1 MPDITTAIRGCG
13 ECPIRHRAVCA
24 RCEPNELVE
33 LDSMKYYRSFQA
45 GQTVVWSGD
54 KMDFVGSVVSG
65 IASLTQTMEDGRT
78 QMVGLFVQISE
89 RWFSFKPVTVN
100 ALCNMCGNCLH
111 FLFIEEELLKRMKAN
126 KHPHHP
132 V

>member
-1 MPDITTAIRGCG
+1 MRRGVGGSGHCGVRGGGSGGWGGGGCG
-13 ECPIRHRAVCA
+13 GE
-24 RCEPNELVE
+24 
-33 LDSMKYYRSFQA
+33 
-45 GQTVVWSGD
+45 GGGGSGRICCD
-54 KMDFVGSVVSG
+54 
-65 IASLTQTMEDGRT
+65 T

-89 RWFSFKPVTVN
+89 RRFSFKPVTVN

-111 FLFIEEELLKRMKAN
+111 FLFIGEELLKRMKAN

>member
-1 MPDITTAIRGCG
+1 
-13 ECPIRHRAVCA
+13 
-24 RCEPNELVE
+24 
-33 LDSMKYYRSFQA
+33 
-45 GQTVVWSGD
+45 
-54 KMDFVGSVVSG
+54 
-65 IASLTQTMEDGRT
+65 
-78 QMVGLFVQISE
+78 MVGFAVTP
-89 RWFSFKPVTVN
+89 RWSDFSFRSVSDGFSFKPVTVN